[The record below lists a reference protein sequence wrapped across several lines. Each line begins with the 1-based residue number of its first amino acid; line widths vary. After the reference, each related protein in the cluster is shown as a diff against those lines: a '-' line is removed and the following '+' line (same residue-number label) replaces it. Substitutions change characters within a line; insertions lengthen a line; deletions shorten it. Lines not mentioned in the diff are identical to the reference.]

1 VNFRLTTDVAAADI
15 RLGSVAAP
23 NGVAARLRTLRGEAG
38 LTQRELAGDRF
49 SKEYISQIER
59 GKTRPS
65 REALE
70 YLAERLDVD
79 PLFLENGVSSD
90 ERSRIE
96 ATLTR
101 AEALTEDKRFGDA
114 VEEYER
120 ARTLVSD
127 EVVPELELRAL
138 VGEGWARM
146 HENQLKPALH
156 LLVRARELAE
166 RPRFSDLDR
175 ADIVFRMGVCRYKMA
190 SLQTAVSLF
199 TEALA
204 LTEKSELPC
213 DRLRADIFGWRS
225 RCYRRQRDWEA
236 AREDVERALELA
248 EGVDDARALADTYFQ
263 ASLIAERNGH
273 WVQARSYAERAKNEY
288 ERLADQVNYGRLL
301 NNLGAI
307 NFLLGKPGEAEQ
319 LLKDAFRVALDNDQE
334 VDAAYAVSSLARVHV
349 ETGEPKRAEEQA
361 RKALEMLDGR
371 TDYLDEIGNCQ
382 LVLGRALL
390 DQGALDEAE
399 VWLRAAED
407 SFEQIGSPGHRSA
420 ALVARGDLA
429 ERRGL
434 YAEAARSYKSA
445 AELLQDVRF

>member
-1 VNFRLTTDVAAADI
+1 MDMATADMRLRNVTVPTGIAGRV
-15 RLGSVAAP
+15 
-23 NGVAARLRTLRGEAG
+23 RTLRTRAR
-38 LTQRELAGDRF
+38 LTQAELGGTRF

-65 REALE
+65 REAFD

-79 PLFLENGVSSD
+79 PIFLEHGISAD

-96 ATLTR
+96 ATLSR
-101 AEALTEDKRFGDA
+101 AEALTEDKRFSSA
-114 VEEYER
+114 VKEYER
-120 ARTLVSD
+120 ARALVSD
-127 EVVPELELRAL
+127 KTVPELELRAL
-138 VGEGWARM
+138 MGEAWARM
-146 HENQLKPALH
+146 HENDVKRALELLQL
-156 LLVRARELAE
+156 ARGVAE
-166 RPRFSDLDR
+166 RQRFSDVDR
-175 ADIVFRMGVCRYKMA
+175 ADVLFRMGVCRYKMS

-199 TEALA
+199 TEAIA
-204 LTEKSELPC
+204 LTENCDLPC
-213 DRLRADIFGWRS
+213 DRLRADVFGWRS

-248 EGVDDARALADTYFQ
+248 EGVGDARALADTYFQ

-273 WVQARSYAERAKNEY
+273 WLQARSYAERAKNEY

-307 NFLLGKPGEAEQ
+307 NFLLGRPGEAEQ
-319 LLKDAFRVALDNDQE
+319 LLKDAFRVALDADQE

-390 DQGALDEAE
+390 DQGTLDEAE
-399 VWLRAAED
+399 MWLRAAED

-434 YAEAARSYKSA
+434 FAEAARSYKSA

>member
-1 VNFRLTTDVAAADI
+1 MAAADI
-15 RLGSVAAP
+15 RLGNMPMTA
-23 NGVAARLRTLRGEAG
+23 GVAARVRTLRRHAR
-38 LTQRELAGDRF
+38 LTQGELGGTRF

-70 YLAERLDVD
+70 YLAARLDVD
-79 PLFLENGVSSD
+79 PIFLEHGISSD
-90 ERSRIE
+90 ARSRIE
-96 ATLTR
+96 ATLSR
-101 AEALTEDKRFGDA
+101 AEALTQDKRFGTA
-114 VEEYER
+114 VKEYER
-120 ARTLVSD
+120 ARALVSD
-127 EVVPELELRAL
+127 ETVPELELRTL
-138 VGEGWARM
+138 IGEAWARM
-146 HENQLKPALH
+146 HENDVKLALE
-156 LLVRARELAE
+156 LLLRARDVAE
-166 RPRFSDLDR
+166 RQRFSDVDR
-175 ADIVFRMGVCRYKMA
+175 ADVLFRMGVCRYKMT

-204 LTEKSELPC
+204 LTEKTELPC

-248 EGVDDARALADTYFQ
+248 EGVGDARALADTYFQ
-263 ASLIAERNGH
+263 ASLIAERKGH
-273 WVQARSYAERAKNEY
+273 WLQARSYAERAKNEY

-319 LLKDAFRVALDNDQE
+319 LLKDAFRVALDADQE

-349 ETGEPKRAEEQA
+349 ETGDSTRAEEQA

-390 DQGALDEAE
+390 DKGALDEAE
-399 VWLRAAED
+399 EWLRAAEA
-407 SFEQIGSPGHRSA
+407 SFEQVGSPGHRSA

-434 YAEAARSYKSA
+434 YAEAAKSYKSA